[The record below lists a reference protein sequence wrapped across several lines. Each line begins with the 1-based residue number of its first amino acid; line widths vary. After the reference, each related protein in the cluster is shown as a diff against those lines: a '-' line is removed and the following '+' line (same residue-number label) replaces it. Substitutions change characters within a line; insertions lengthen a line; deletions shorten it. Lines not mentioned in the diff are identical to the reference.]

1 MKNQTFSSMIVKRV
15 NLKQISPESLSK
27 SLKTHNEYDANYYS
41 NSPLNPTGPNTS
53 QYRVLRGGSWG
64 DDAGLLRIAFHL
76 NNGPGIRSDL
86 DGFRCVSGLN

>member
-1 MKNQTFSSMIVKRV
+1 MNMMQTAIA
-15 NLKQISPESLSK
+15 
-27 SLKTHNEYDANYYS
+27 T
-41 NSPLNPTGPNTS
+41 PLEPDRAEHKPIPG
-53 QYRVLRGGSWG
+53 VAWGSWG

>member
-1 MKNQTFSSMIVKRV
+1 MFVKRV

-41 NSPLNPTGPNTS
+41 NSPLNPTGPNAS

-64 DDAGLLRIAFHL
+64 DDAGLLRILLSTSTTVLELGAT
-76 NNGPGIRSDL
+76 
-86 DGFRCVSGLN
+86 